1 MAATTAGMTGTATTT
16 GTGTPG
22 VPAPVTTATPGS
34 ELGFTSS
41 HEEVVLDDLDVTGA
55 LPAWLAGS
63 LLRTGP
69 ARFEVGE
76 RAVGHWFDGLA
87 QLHRFSFAEGKVAY
101 ASRFLRSRAFT
112 AAERDG
118 RLGFRE
124 FATDPCRSAF
134 RRVASLFAPGHD
146 MTDNGA
152 VNVVALGERWLA
164 MTETPMPVEFDP
176 RTLETLGVAERP
188 PGDHTT
194 AHPHDDGGELW
205 GHAVRFGPRSSYLV
219 YAQRPGRRRVVARLP
234 VQRPAYH
241 HSFALTP
248 TRAVLA
254 EGPFNVAPLRLALGG
269 RPFAESFEW
278 RPQDG
283 ARLLAVDRR
292 TGAPAGTWAADPFF
306 CFHHVNAFEDG
317 DDLVVDL
324 LAFDDAAVVRALSLG
339 RLRDGEPT
347 PQPQL
352 RRYRLRPGAPRAD
365 VEVLADGRFELP
377 VIDYGA
383 VNGRPYR
390 RVWGVGAPDD
400 GGWFDRIV
408 ATDVT
413 TGEQRTWREPGTHPG
428 EPVLAKR
435 PGATEEDDG
444 VLLSVLLEPARGAS
458 ALLVLDARTLE
469 ELARARVPHHIPF
482 GFHGAFTTAA

>member
-1 MAATTAGMTGTATTT
+1 MAATTAGRTGATTGTAAAP
-16 GTGTPG
+16 GTEL
-22 VPAPVTTATPGS
+22 PAAATATAGPA
-34 ELGFTSS
+34 LGFTSS
-41 HEEVVLDDLDVTGA
+41 HEEVVLDDLEVTGA
-55 LPAWLAGS
+55 LPPWLAGS

-76 RAVGHWFDGLA
+76 RAVNHWFDGLA
-87 QLHRFSFAEGKVAY
+87 QLHRFSFAEGRVGY
-101 ASRFLRSRAFT
+101 ASRFLRSKAFT

-118 RLGFRE
+118 RLAYRE

-134 RRVASLFAPGHD
+134 RRVASLFTPGHD

-164 MTETPMPVEFDP
+164 LTETPMPVEFDP
-176 RTLETLGVAERP
+176 GTLETLGVAERP
-188 PGDHTT
+188 PGDQTT

-205 GHAVRFGPRSSYLV
+205 GHAVRYGPRSSYLV
-219 YAQRPGRRRVVARLP
+219 YAQRPGERRVVAKLP
-234 VQRPAYH
+234 VRRPAYH

-254 EGPFNVAPLRLALGG
+254 EAPFTVEPLRLALGG
-269 RPFAESFEW
+269 RPFAECFEW

-324 LAFDDAAVVRALSLG
+324 LAFDDARVVGALSLG

-352 RRYRLRPGAPRAD
+352 RRYRLRPGAPRAE
-365 VEVLADGRFELP
+365 VEVLAEGRFELP

-383 VNGRPYR
+383 VNGRRYR

-400 GGWFDRIV
+400 GGWFDRIL

-444 VLLSVLLEPARGAS
+444 VLLSVLLEPRRGAS

>member
-1 MAATTAGMTGTATTT
+1 MAATTAGGTGTATTT
-16 GTGTPG
+16 QTTGA
-22 VPAPVTTATPGS
+22 APTATAGPA
-34 ELGFTSS
+34 LGFTSS
-41 HEEVVLDDLDVTGA
+41 HEEVVLDDLEVTGA

-76 RAVGHWFDGLA
+76 RTVGHWFDGLA
-87 QLHRFSFAEGKVAY
+87 QLHRFSFAEGRVGY

-112 AAERDG
+112 APS
-118 RLGFRE
+118 
-124 FATDPCRSAF
+124 ATGASPTASSRRTRAARPSAASPRSS
-134 RRVASLFAPGHD
+134 RRPRHD
-146 MTDNGA
+146 RQRR
-152 VNVVALGERWLA
+152 GERRRAGRALA
-164 MTETPMPVEFDP
+164 RPDRDADAGRVRPAAP
-176 RTLETLGVAERP
+176 WQTLGVAERP

-205 GHAVRFGPRSSYLV
+205 GHAVRYGARSSYLV
-219 YAQRPGRRRVVARLP
+219 YAQRPGQRRVVAKLP
-234 VQRPAYH
+234 VRRPAYH

-254 EGPFNVAPLRLALGG
+254 EAPFTVEPLRLALGR

-292 TGAPAGTWAADPFF
+292 TGAPRG
-306 CFHHVNAFEDG
+306 HVG
-317 DDLVVDL
+317 RRPVL
-324 LAFDDAAVVRALSLG
+324 LLPPRQ
-339 RLRDGEPT
+339 RLRGRRRPRRR
-347 PQPQL
+347 PPGL
-352 RRYRLRPGAPRAD
+352 RRRRASSGRWRWAGCATASRPRSPSCAATACDRARRGPRSRSSA
-365 VEVLADGRFELP
+365 AGRFELP

-413 TGEQRTWREPGTHPG
+413 TGEQRTWREPGTYPG

-444 VLLSVLLEPARGAS
+444 VLLSVLLEPRRGAS